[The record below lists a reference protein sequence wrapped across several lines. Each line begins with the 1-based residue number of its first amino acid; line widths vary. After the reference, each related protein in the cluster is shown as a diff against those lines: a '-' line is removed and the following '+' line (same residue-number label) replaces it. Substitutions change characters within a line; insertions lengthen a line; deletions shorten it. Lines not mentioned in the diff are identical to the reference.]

1 MSGMG
6 VVKKGGQ
13 GGGDEAGNPLGRD
26 MEILWVFEK
35 NDRETGKRR
44 ERAKG
49 RKFREIIKVPGI
61 ITSESNRRGT
71 QQGRSGDS
79 APEIHTAGRAVG

>member
-1 MSGMG
+1 MW
-6 VVKKGGQ
+6 GGEERGT
-13 GGGDEAGNPLGRD
+13 GGGDEAGNPLGRG

-35 NDRETGKRR
+35 NDRETGERR

-61 ITSESNRRGT
+61 ITSESNRKGT
-71 QQGRSGDS
+71 QQDS

>member
-1 MSGMG
+1 MWR
-6 VVKKGGQ
+6 VKKGGT
-13 GGGDEAGNPLGRD
+13 GGGDEAGNPLGRG

-35 NDRETGKRR
+35 NDRETGERR

-61 ITSESNRRGT
+61 ITSEFNCKGT
-71 QQGRSGDS
+71 QQGRSGGS
-79 APEIHTAGRAVG
+79 APEIHTACWAVG